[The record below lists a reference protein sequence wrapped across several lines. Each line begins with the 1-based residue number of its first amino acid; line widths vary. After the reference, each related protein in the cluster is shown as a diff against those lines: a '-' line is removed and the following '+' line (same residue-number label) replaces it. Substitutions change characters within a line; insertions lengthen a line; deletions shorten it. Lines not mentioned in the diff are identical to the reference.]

1 MVIYVILFVGA
12 GVDDALQLRIWS
24 ETLSLAMGIVTD
36 SLSIG
41 AALEA
46 PPTSASATAPRAAA
60 TSRATPAGWS
70 GWAAEAAEAAA
81 STSPATISL
90 PEQGAD
96 AAKHAAVRR
105 RQERFAGF
113 LALMRRFLSWR
124 GVVSEQPL
132 LASRLDGQVL

>member
-1 MVIYVILFVGA
+1 MVIDVILFGSA

-36 SLSIG
+36 SISIS
-41 AALEA
+41 AAVEA
-46 PPTSASATAPRAAA
+46 SPASVPSTAPRAAA
-60 TSRATPAGWS
+60 TARATPAGWS

-81 STSPATISL
+81 STSLAPSSL
-90 PEQGAD
+90 SVQGAD

-105 RQERFAGF
+105 RRERFAGF
-113 LALMRRFLSWR
+113 LALVRRFLSWR